1 MDNTVTLQRGVASTQ
16 IDGPVNILLVDD
28 RPENLLAL
36 EAILE
41 PLGQN
46 LVRAHSGHE
55 ALKHLLRE
63 DFAVILLDVQMP
75 GIDGF
80 ETAALIKERDRT
92 RHIPII
98 FVTAISKDE
107 RYVFQGYSAGAV
119 DYISKPFNPDILKS
133 KVSVF
138 VELFKKNEQVK
149 QQANLLRLS
158 EQREKERELEELE
171 RELERRHMSEIAESE
186 QRLARFKETLD
197 ATLDCVFIFD
207 DETLKFS
214 YVNQGAVRQFGYS
227 CEEFEDM
234 TPLDLDPSF
243 ADQSFRDMVAPLIAG
258 EKDSLTFQQTPRR
271 KDGSELPVEVFL
283 QYVSPRGGDSRFV
296 AIVRDI
302 TERKRMED
310 SLILAKEQA
319 ERANLA
325 KSEFISSI
333 SHELRT
339 PLNAIIGFSKLL
351 LNPRVGPL
359 NEDQD
364 LYVRDIV
371 QSAEHLLQLINEILD
386 LSKIEA
392 GKLDLEVSH
401 LPWRKYSITASPL
414 CARSQA
420 EKSHHCH
427 TVLGSV
433 KELPPI
439 TADQR
444 KLKQIMYNLLS
455 NAVKFTPEGGTVTIS
470 AELAGIDEKVC
481 GRRNAKK
488 PARKGKATSERRAT
502 VPAPAVIICVQ
513 DTGIG
518 IEPEHQ
524 ERVFGAFEQVDS
536 STRGSS
542 RELAWDLRSPSAW
555 WNCTAG
561 ASGCAAK

>member
-1 MDNTVTLQRGVASTQ
+1 MDNALTLPAWRCEYSDRRA
-16 IDGPVNILLVDD
+16 VNILLVDD

-46 LVRAHSGHE
+46 MVRAHSGQE

-138 VELFKKNEQVK
+138 VELFKKSEQVK
-149 QQANLLRLS
+149 RQAGLLRLS

-171 RELERRHMSEIAESE
+171 RELERRHMAETAASE
-186 QRLARFKETLD
+186 QRLARFKATLD

-371 QSAEHLLQLINEILD
+371 QAPSTFAALINEILD

-392 GKLDLEVSH
+392 GNWILKS
-401 LPWRKYSITASPL
+401 RL
-414 CARSQA
+414 CRSGSARSQP
-420 EKSHHCH
+420 HHCAREGQAERTSH
-427 TVLGSV
+427 DPAVLGFWSG
-433 KELPPI
+433 L
-439 TADQR
+439 TADYSR
-444 KLKQIMYNLLS
+444 
-455 NAVKFTPEGGTVTIS
+455 S
-470 AELAGIDEKVC
+470 AQ
-481 GRRNAKK
+481 N
-488 PARKGKATSERRAT
+488 
-502 VPAPAVIICVQ
+502 
-513 DTGIG
+513 
-518 IEPEHQ
+518 
-524 ERVFGAFEQVDS
+524 
-536 STRGSS
+536 
-542 RELAWDLRSPSAW
+542 
-555 WNCTAG
+555 
-561 ASGCAAK
+561 